1 MIPYGS
7 LKSYMVKDM
16 VPIKLDWRAEFKRLE
31 GAYAPSTL
39 KSYLS
44 DVSIF
49 VAWCEGAGRIAV
61 PASVETVCMFLEDQ
75 ARGSFPS
82 SVQRRLYAIRK
93 VHRLLRLPDP
103 TGDEDINIT
112 MRRVK
117 RSRPN
122 RPRQAKGLT
131 RDKLERCIAVQPN
144 TPWGLR
150 NRAMIS
156 LGYDLLTRRSELV
169 ALRCSDIEMLDDGTL
184 RAIIRRSKSDPFG
197 IGRLAF
203 SSRRSARL
211 VNDWLNW
218 RGPGIDPL
226 FCPVYQGRPINRS
239 LGTTSVKNMIK
250 AAVVAAGINAAEV
263 DSYSGHSLRVGAAQD
278 LLCAGHDTAAIM
290 RAGGWKSVN
299 ILGRYLE
306 FAEHNVW
313 I

>member
-1 MIPYGS
+1 MS
-7 LKSYMVKDM
+7 HKFFDM
-16 VPIKLDWRAEFKRLE
+16 NPVKLDWREEFKRLE

-39 KSYLS
+39 KSYIS

-49 VAWCEGAGRIAV
+49 VDWCSGADRTAL
-61 PASVETVCMFLEDQ
+61 PASVETVCAFLEDQ
-75 ARGSFPS
+75 ARSRFPA
-82 SVQRRLYAIRK
+82 SVWRRLYAIRK

-103 TGDEDINIT
+103 TWDEEINIT
-112 MRRVK
+112 LRRVR

-131 RDKLERCIAVQPN
+131 REMLERCVAVQPN

-169 ALRCSDIEMLDDGTL
+169 ALRCSDIEMRGDGTL

-197 IGRLAF
+197 MGRIAF

-211 VNDWLNW
+211 VEEWLVW
-218 RGPGIDPL
+218 RGPDIEPL
-226 FCPVYQGRPINRS
+226 FCPIYQGKPINRT
-239 LGTTSVKNMIK
+239 LGTTSVKEMIK
-250 AAVVAAGINAAEV
+250 AAVAAAGLSAEEV
-263 DSYSGHSLRVGAAQD
+263 STYSGHSLRVGAAQD
-278 LLCAGHDTAAIM
+278 LLCAGFDTAAIM

-299 ILGRYLE
+299 VLGRYLE
-306 FAEHNVW
+306 LAEHNVW
-313 I
+313 Y

>member
-1 MIPYGS
+1 
-7 LKSYMVKDM
+7 MVSHIDGIIH
-16 VPIKLDWRAEFKRLE
+16 PKLNWRREFDRLE

-39 KSYLS
+39 KSYIS

-49 VAWCEGAGRIAV
+49 VDWCKGVGRQPL
-61 PASVETVCMFLEDQ
+61 PATVETVCAFLEDQ
-75 ARGSFPS
+75 ARGRFPA
-82 SVQRRLYAIRK
+82 SVWRRLYAIRK

-103 TGDEDINIT
+103 TWDEDINIT
-112 MRRVK
+112 LRRVR
-117 RSRPN
+117 RSRAN

-131 RDKLERCIAVQPN
+131 REMLARCVAVQPN

-169 ALRCSDIEMLDDGTL
+169 ALRCSDIEMRSDGTL

-197 IGRLAF
+197 MGRIAF

-211 VNDWLNW
+211 VEEWLAW
-218 RGPGIDPL
+218 RGPNIEPL
-226 FCPVYQGRPINRS
+226 FCPIYQAKPINRT
-239 LGTTSVKNMIK
+239 LGTTSVKDMIK
-250 AAVVAAGINAAEV
+250 AAVAAAGISTEEV
-263 DSYSGHSLRVGAAQD
+263 GAYSGHSLRVGAAQD
-278 LLCAGHDTAAIM
+278 LLCAGFDTAAIM

-299 ILGRYLE
+299 VLGRYLE

-313 I
+313 D

>member
-1 MIPYGS
+1 MSYYVTFMFEKEIHES
-7 LKSYMVKDM
+7 LH
-16 VPIKLDWRAEFKRLE
+16 DWRAEFKRLE

-39 KSYLS
+39 KSYIS

-49 VAWCEGAGRIAV
+49 VDWCDAACRSAL
-61 PASVETVCMFLEDQ
+61 PASVETVCAFLEDQ
-75 ARGSFPS
+75 ARGRFPA
-82 SVQRRLYAIRK
+82 SVWRRLYAIRK

-103 TGDEDINIT
+103 TWDEEINIT
-112 MRRVK
+112 LRRVR

-131 RDKLERCIAVQPN
+131 REMLERCVAVQPN

-169 ALRCSDIEMLDDGTL
+169 ALRCSDIEMRGDGTL

-197 IGRLAF
+197 MGRIAF

-211 VNDWLNW
+211 VEEWLTW
-218 RGPGIDPL
+218 RGPDIGPL
-226 FCPVYQGRPINRS
+226 FCPIYQGKPIDRT
-239 LGTTSVKNMIK
+239 LGTTSVKDMIK
-250 AAVVAAGINAAEV
+250 AAVAAAGLNPEEV
-263 DSYSGHSLRVGAAQD
+263 GTYSGHSLRVGAAQD
-278 LLCAGHDTAAIM
+278 LLCAGFDTAAIM

-299 ILGRYLE
+299 VLGRYLE

-313 I
+313 G